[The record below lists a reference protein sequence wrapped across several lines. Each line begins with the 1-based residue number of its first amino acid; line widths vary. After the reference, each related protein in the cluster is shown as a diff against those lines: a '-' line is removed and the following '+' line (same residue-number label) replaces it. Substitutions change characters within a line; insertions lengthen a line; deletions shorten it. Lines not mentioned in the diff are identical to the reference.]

1 MRGLWTDAAGPNR
14 RHAPQASVRSDQR
27 MRRGLGWAA
36 LFSMVVVGGVALWM
50 ARQMPQRHP
59 MGRPHVQ
66 AGLACESCHQPDTP
80 PATQC
85 AQCHAGHASTRPGH
99 RALQQR
105 GALRCIDCHRIHEDF
120 GGVTWGP
127 EGATRFGVGGERS
140 LGVDPVRPELRGTV
154 PVIPSAAC
162 ARCHEPNNALDPIV
176 RCLDGSGSMTLCF
189 DEHQRVQ
196 GATLGAGTTQDRLV
210 LWTRAREVVAAE
222 PTPPPRKREDS
233 GWLWGVVAGSV
244 FVVLAGRAL
253 WTRPR
258 TASGSSEA
266 PDVRPPERIRLPQID
281 AMTCL
286 GCSACVDACPYDVL
300 ALEAYVAKVARPQD
314 CCGLT
319 TCEERCP
326 NGSLVVHDGEPI
338 DDRPAVTGTLESA
351 DVPGLYLAGDLTG
364 MPLIRNAINQG
375 AVAVQSAVASGRAAH
390 GDMLDL
396 VIVGAGPAGLSAA
409 LQAKKEGLRFV
420 MVDQGDLAQSIQSF
434 PRGKLVFDQPLTVP
448 LVGDLWLAES
458 TKEEL
463 LRHWTRIVRAQA
475 LPLHTH
481 HRVTS
486 IVRDPGG
493 FWVSCV
499 RPDEGTVQF
508 SAAQVVLAIGRRGTP
523 RRLPG
528 PIDPSMEDHVFYS
541 LADARSFAQRRCL
554 VVGLGD
560 VAMEAAL
567 ALSYAPGT
575 TVTVVARG
583 DDFRRGKA
591 RNIEAMRTA
600 EAAGRLEIRWN
611 SAVESIVSQTAVVR
625 SGESSTPVPT
635 DAVFVLI
642 GSIAPWEFLASAGV
656 RKAGDR
662 ARDGENSENTPGADL
677 SGTSRVQPSH
687 AGTASGHP
695 KGIE

>member
-1 MRGLWTDAAGPNR
+1 MRGLWTDAAGPHR
-14 RHAPQASVRSDQR
+14 RHAPQARIRGDQG

-36 LFSMVVVGGVALWM
+36 LLVAVVVGALALWVVGKT
-50 ARQMPQRHP
+50 PQRHP

-66 AGLACESCHQPDTP
+66 AGLSCESCHQADTP
-80 PATQC
+80 AAAQC

-105 GALRCIDCHRIHEDF
+105 GALRCIDCHRIHQDF
-120 GGVTWGP
+120 GGITWGP
-127 EGATRFGVGGERS
+127 EGSRRFGVGGER
-140 LGVDPVRPELRGTV
+140 LLDADPQRPDLRGTV

-162 ARCHEPNNALDPIV
+162 ARCHEPNDATDPIG
-176 RCLDGSGSMTLCF
+176 RCLDASGSMTVCF
-189 DEHQRVQ
+189 DEHQKIQ
-196 GATLGAGTTQDRLV
+196 GATLGTNGTQDRLV
-210 LWTRAREVVAAE
+210 LWTRAREAVAADPVP
-222 PTPPPRKREDS
+222 PTRIPEDS
-233 GWLWGVVAGSV
+233 GWLWGVVAASV
-244 FVVLAGRAL
+244 FVVLVGRAL

-258 TASGSSEA
+258 GPVGSSEA
-266 PDVRPPERIRLPQID
+266 PDVRPPERVRLPQVD

-286 GCSACVDACPYDVL
+286 GCSACIDACPYDVL

-326 NGSLVVHDGEPI
+326 NGSLVVHDGDPI
-338 DDRPAVTGTLESA
+338 DDRPAVTATLESA

-375 AVAVQSAVASGRAAH
+375 AVAVQSAIASGRKAQ

-409 LQAKKEGLRFV
+409 LQAKKDGLRFV

-434 PRGKLVFDQPLTVP
+434 PRGKLVFDQPLSVP
-448 LVGDLWLAES
+448 LIGDLWLAES

-486 IVRDPGG
+486 IVRDPAG

-508 SAAQVVLAIGRRGTP
+508 RAAQVVLAIGRRGTP
-523 RRLPG
+523 RRLSG
-528 PIDPSMEDHVFYS
+528 PVDPAMEDRVFYS
-541 LADARSFAQRRCL
+541 LADARSFAQRRCV

-575 TVTVVARG
+575 TVTVIARG

-600 EAAGRLEIRWN
+600 EAAGRLEIRWQ
-611 SAVESIVSQTAVVR
+611 SAVESIGPQNAVVR
-625 SGESSTPVPT
+625 GPEGSSPVPT

-656 RKAGDR
+656 RRAGEHKSAEKPPD
-662 ARDGENSENTPGADL
+662 TDL
-677 SGTSRVQPSH
+677 TAGSRVQPTH
-687 AGTASGHP
+687 AGPAPGRPEGTA
-695 KGIE
+695 

>member
-1 MRGLWTDAAGPNR
+1 MRAGL
-14 RHAPQASVRSDQR
+14 
-27 MRRGLGWAA
+27 LWAA
-36 LFSMVVVGGVALWM
+36 ALAAVVVGAFALWTSWDTST
-50 ARQMPQRHP
+50 RHP

-66 AGLACESCHQPDTP
+66 AGLSCDSCHAADTQP
-80 PATQC
+80 AAQC
-85 AQCHAGHASTRPGH
+85 VQCHAGHASTRSGH

-120 GGVTWGP
+120 GGVSWGP
-127 EGATRFGVGGERS
+127 QGITRFGVGGER
-140 LGVDPVRPELRGTV
+140 LLENDPLRPELRGTV
-154 PVIPSAAC
+154 PVVPVAAC
-162 ARCHEPNNALDPIV
+162 ARCHKPSNPADPIG
-176 RCLDGSGSMTLCF
+176 RCLDAPGSMTLCF
-189 DEHQRVQ
+189 DEHQKVE
-196 GATLGAGTTQDRLV
+196 GATLGLGGTQDRLA
-210 LWTRAREVVAAE
+210 LWTQAREAVASS
-222 PTPPPRKREDS
+222 PDPPQRIPEDA
-233 GWLWGVVAGSV
+233 GWLWGVVAASG
-244 FVVLAGRAL
+244 FIVLVGRAV

-258 TASGSSEA
+258 RSGRPAEA
-266 PDVRPPERIRLPQID
+266 VDVRPPERVRLPQID
-281 AMTCL
+281 AMSCL

-338 DDRPAVTGTLESA
+338 DDRPAVTATLESA

-375 AVAVQSAVASGRAAH
+375 AVAVRGAVASGRAAP

-409 LQAKKEGLRFV
+409 LQAKKSGLRFV

-434 PRGKLVFDQPLTVP
+434 PRGKLVFDQPLSVP

-475 LPLHTH
+475 LPLYTH
-481 HRVTS
+481 HRVS
-486 IVRDPGG
+486 GIVRDPGG

-499 RPDEGTVQF
+499 RSDESTVQF
-508 SAAQVVLAIGRRGTP
+508 RAAQVVLAIGRRGTP
-523 RRLPG
+523 RTLPG
-528 PIDPSMEDHVFYS
+528 PIDPSMEDQVFYS
-541 LADARSFAQRRCL
+541 LADARSFAQRRCV

-591 RNIEAMRTA
+591 RNIEAMRAA
-600 EAAGRLEIRWN
+600 EAAGRLEIRWR
-611 SAVESIVSQTAVVR
+611 STVESVEPQSVVLR
-625 SGESSTPVPT
+625 SGEESCAVPT

-642 GSIAPWEFLASAGV
+642 GSIAPWEFLASVGV

-662 ARDGENSENTPGADL
+662 AGGSLGPEKSPGADP
-677 SGTSRVQPSH
+677 SGTSRVQPTH
-687 AGTASGHP
+687 AGPAPGRP
-695 KGIE
+695 EGIA

>member
-1 MRGLWTDAAGPNR
+1 MRAGL
-14 RHAPQASVRSDQR
+14 V
-27 MRRGLGWAA
+27 WAVA
-36 LFSMVVVGGVALWM
+36 LVGVVVGAFALWTSWDT
-50 ARQMPQRHP
+50 PSRHP

-66 AGLACESCHQPDTP
+66 AGLSCESCHQPGT
-80 PATQC
+80 PATTRC
-85 AQCHAGHASTRPGH
+85 AQCHAGHQSTRPGH
-99 RALQQR
+99 RALQER
-105 GALRCIDCHRIHEDF
+105 GVLRCTDCHRIHEDF
-120 GGVTWGP
+120 GGVSFGP
-127 EGATRFGVGGERS
+127 KGATRFGVGGES
-140 LGVDPVRPELRGTV
+140 LLEGSPAAYVRGTV
-154 PVIPSAAC
+154 PVIPAAAC
-162 ARCHEPNNALDPIV
+162 ARCHEPGKPTDPIG

-196 GATLGAGTTQDRLV
+196 GATLGLQGTQDRLV
-210 LWTRAREVVAAE
+210 LWTKAREAVAAA
-222 PTPPPRKREDS
+222 PSPPARVPEDS
-233 GWLWGVVAGSV
+233 RWLWGVVAVAG
-244 FVVLAGRAL
+244 FVVLVVRAA

-258 TASGSSEA
+258 RAGGSSDA
-266 PDVRPPERIRLPQID
+266 VDVRPPERVRLPQID

-338 DDRPAVTGTLESA
+338 DDRPAVTATLESA

-375 AVAVQSAVASGRAAH
+375 AVAVRSAVASGRTPS

-409 LQAKKEGLRFV
+409 LQAKQEGLRFV

-434 PRGKLVFDQPLTVP
+434 PRGKLVFDQPLSVP
-448 LVGDLWLAES
+448 LIGDLWLAES

-481 HRVTS
+481 HRVTR

-499 RPDEGTVQF
+499 RPDESTVQF
-508 SAAQVVLAIGRRGTP
+508 CAAQVVLAIGRRGTP
-523 RRLPG
+523 RTLPG
-528 PIDPSMEDHVFYS
+528 PVDPSMEDQVFYS
-541 LADARSFAQRRCL
+541 LADARSFAQRRCV

-560 VAMEAAL
+560 AAMEAAL

-591 RNIEAMRTA
+591 RNIEAMKAA
-600 EAAGRLEIRWN
+600 EAAGRLEIRWR
-611 SAVESIVSQTAVVR
+611 SAVESIGPQTAVLR
-625 SGESSTPVPT
+625 SGEESTVVPT
-635 DAVFVLI
+635 DVVFVLI

-656 RKAGDR
+656 RRAGDR
-662 ARDGENSENTPGADL
+662 AGGGQNPEKAPGADP
-677 SGTSRVQPSH
+677 TDNSRVQPTH
-687 AGTASGHP
+687 AGPAPGRP
-695 KGIE
+695 EGIA

>member
-1 MRGLWTDAAGPNR
+1 MQSLWTDPQGPNR
-14 RHAPQASVRSDQR
+14 RHARQATIRGDQR
-27 MRRGLGWAA
+27 MRAGLVWAA
-36 LFSMVVVGGVALWM
+36 MLAMFVVGALALWI
-50 ARQMPQRHP
+50 ARDTPQRHP

-66 AGLACESCHQPDTP
+66 AGLSCESCHQADTLVT
-80 PATQC
+80 ARC
-85 AQCHAGHASTRPGH
+85 AKCHAGHASTRPGH

-105 GALRCIDCHRIHEDF
+105 GALRCIDCHRIHQDF
-120 GGVTWGP
+120 GGVSWGP
-127 EGATRFGVGGERS
+127 EGTTRFGVGGERLIS
-140 LGVDPVRPELRGTV
+140 TDPRRPELRGTV

-162 ARCHEPNNALDPIV
+162 ARCHEPHEATDPIG
-176 RCLDGSGSMTLCF
+176 RCLDGSGAMTLCF
-189 DEHQRVQ
+189 DEHQRVR
-196 GATLGAGTTQDRLV
+196 GATLGTKETQDRLV
-210 LWTRAREVVAAE
+210 LWTRAREAVAAA
-222 PTPPPRKREDS
+222 PTPPQRSPQDS
-233 GWLWGVVAGSV
+233 GWLWGVVAASA
-244 FVVLAGRAL
+244 FVVLVGHAF

-258 TASGSSEA
+258 SRIASTAA
-266 PDVRPPERIRLPQID
+266 PDVRPPQRVRLPQID

-326 NGSLVVHDGEPI
+326 NGSLVVHDGKPI
-338 DDRPAVTGTLESA
+338 DDRPAVSATLESA

-375 AVAVQSAVASGRAAH
+375 AVAVQSAVASGRKAQ

-420 MVDQGDLAQSIQSF
+420 LVDQGDLAQSIQSF
-434 PRGKLVFDQPLTVP
+434 PRGKLVFDQPLSVP
-448 LVGDLWLAES
+448 LIGDLWLAES

-463 LRHWTRIVRAQA
+463 LRQWTRIVRAQA

-481 HRVTS
+481 HRVTG
-486 IVRDPGG
+486 IGRDPGG
-493 FWVSCV
+493 FGVTCV
-499 RPDEGTVQF
+499 RPDEGTVRF
-508 SAAQVVLAIGRRGTP
+508 TAAQVVLAIGRRGTP
-523 RRLPG
+523 RMLPG
-528 PIDPSMEDHVFYS
+528 PIDPAMEDRVFYS
-541 LADARSFAQRRCL
+541 LADARSFAQRRCV

-591 RNIEAMRTA
+591 RNIEAMRKA
-600 EAAGRLEIRWN
+600 EATGRLEIRWQ
-611 SAVESIVSQTAVVR
+611 SAIESVDPQAAVVR
-625 SGESSTPVPT
+625 GPQGSCRVSA

-656 RKAGDR
+656 RRAGDR
-662 ARDGENSENTPGADL
+662 HASKKAPGADP
-677 SGTSRVQPSH
+677 SENSRVEPTH
-687 AGTASGHP
+687 VGTASGRP
-695 KGIE
+695 KGIA